1 MKYKIILS
9 GKGSESYIHQLND
22 SQFESLKE
30 LDIENTDPD
39 IDEVSKIL
47 DKNDIFETDN
57 TFLGPY
63 NDPENYI
70 IEVFDESENLIWSSS
85 DDHEFVDCEFDCKF
99 DNDRTLIVEDYSKGQ
114 YFLYTLECDEFDPEK
129 LKPIVVEV
137 GERFEIITD
146 LMYDDVNLA
155 DTKDWLDY
163 WSKGLYYYLNDRYS
177 I

>member
-30 LDIENTDPD
+30 LDIENADPD
-39 IDEVSKIL
+39 IDEVSEIL

-85 DDHEFVDCEFDCKF
+85 DDFVYCEFDCKF